1 MKLVVMGPH
10 QAGKSTLIHRL
21 DPWAVRMDYS
31 KGTFSTTVGFDYGIV
46 LWDATE
52 NRIYRKNQI
61 DMVDPSNEIW
71 KVTITGTPG
80 QVSFAPVRKVLARGK
95 DGVILVIDSAHPVQM
110 VYALSQYREAREAA
124 GPVPLI
130 IFANKQDLPQ
140 AKSAET
146 IASLLGIRSNVVP
159 VSALKGTNVEE
170 SFLQFLKEV
179 RRSILAR
186 SISERLVER
195 KEPRWISWVRRK
207 LTSSV

>member
-31 KGTFSTTVGFDYGIV
+31 KGSFSTTVGFDYGIV
-46 LWDATE
+46 IWDATT
-52 NRIYRKNQI
+52 NRLYRKDQL
-61 DMVDPSNEIW
+61 DLVDPSNELW

-80 QVSFAPVRKVLARGK
+80 QAAFAPVRKVLARGK
-95 DGVILVIDSAHPVQM
+95 DGVILVIDSARPVQM
-110 VYALSQYREAREAA
+110 VYALSQYQEAREAA

-130 IFANKQDLPQ
+130 VFANKQDLPQ

-146 IASLLGIRSNVVP
+146 IASLMGVKSKVVP
-159 VSALKGTNVEE
+159 ISALKGENVEE
-170 SFLQFLKEV
+170 SFLEFLKEV

-186 SISERLVER
+186 SIESVAGR
-195 KEPRWISWVRRK
+195 KEAGWMSWMRRK
-207 LTSSV
+207 LASSV

>member
-21 DPWAVRMDYS
+21 DPWAVKMDYS

-52 NRIYRKNQI
+52 NRIYRKSQL

-80 QVSFAPVRKVLARGK
+80 QIAFAPVRRVLARGK
-95 DGVILVIDSAHPVQM
+95 DGVILVIDSARPVQM
-110 VYALSQYREAREAA
+110 VYALSQYQEARESA
-124 GPVPLI
+124 GQVPLVI
-130 IFANKQDLPQ
+130 LANKQDLPQ

-146 IASLLGIRSNVVP
+146 IASLLGVKSKVIP
-159 VSALKGTNVEE
+159 ISALKGTNVEE

-195 KEPRWISWVRRK
+195 KEPRWISWMRK
-207 LTSSV
+207 RLTSSV